1 MIEVKEKQA
10 QFHAKIK
17 TSSADEM
24 ISARGVSM
32 NTDSVCFHP
41 GHLRLSDFGLSRR
54 LKRGGRAFTICGTM
68 QYMGE
73 LCGET
78 FFGG

>member
-1 MIEVKEKQA
+1 MENVLVSDQGKKKQQNKFHTKVKTNSSEKSRLSIA
-10 QFHAKIK
+10 CSDA
-17 TSSADEM
+17 
-24 ISARGVSM
+24 
-32 NTDSVCFHP
+32 

-73 LCGET
+73 VSGEHP
-78 FFGG
+78 GG